1 MSPVEK
7 GWLPQVGKWEGG
19 PTREGRVS
27 WCLSFWNGHRPFFFP
42 RSLPLLMPASPS
54 LLGLYLP
61 LTCLLLSLVS
71 PNRPAPALITPGLH
85 TPQPQISPSPLNP
98 VGTQWP
104 PVLAQCI
111 LGSLTS
117 QVHDLLCVEQVSIIS
132 RNCLVIG
139 SGKKNCSLTGQGG
152 KCDVGERAI

>member
-19 PTREGRVS
+19 PTREGRMS

-98 VGTQWP
+98 VGTQWS

-111 LGSLTS
+111 LGSLTL
-117 QVHDLLCVEQVSIIS
+117 QVHVC
-132 RNCLVIG
+132 G
-139 SGKKNCSLTGQGG
+139 TGQRHQQKLPGDWLWQEELLFNRPRG
-152 KCDVGERAI
+152 KM